1 MKTIEVEHVAIT
13 LPDLL
18 RLASEDNVVLRA
30 ADGKE
35 FIVAEMGDFS
45 QDNAARRSD
54 RATWR
59 PFVGQVLDGTSLV
72 GPSSRITEYRDTGEV
87 RDRSLETL
95 LGNGP
100 ASKGVVLPEYV
111 RIITYPRDTPLMDR
125 GRRVPAK
132 YFTYRALSR
141 EDRI

>member
-59 PFVGQVLDGTSLV
+59 PFVGQVLDIAG
-72 GPSSRITEYRDTGEV
+72 GAFQPEITEYRENTGEV

-95 LGNGP
+95 LKWA